1 MNFVMSERIR
11 HLLDPGS
18 FVLHGPVDDSELFG
32 GTGTIGGRRVCVI
45 AINPASS
52 DKADPFDVLQQEL
65 ALLDLAEAEGLPV
78 IHLADRPGRVS
89 MGTTAIPFAILQTFI
104 DPRGAGRIFARF
116 AQLSGVVPRVAVV
129 FRPIA
134 TTLTYPV
141 AECDAVVMLESA
153 GMSLARPDMVK
164 LMTGDPSRYEDYGGA
179 RMHAGI
185 SGTCDMLAASE
196 EEALRWVRKYL
207 GYFPTSFRH
216 SPPCLPSLQPAR
228 DLPFG
233 PFHIPDDPNR
243 IFDTH
248 RVLEQFVD
256 EDSLLEHR
264 AEYAGEV
271 ITAFARVEGRPLGI
285 IASNSRVRGGI
296 LFPESCRKMAA
307 FATLCDAFS
316 IPVLFLADLPGF
328 MVGKDA
334 EQAGIIHSGAL
345 VFSTLANL
353 SVPHMSIVM
362 RKAYTAGFYAMGGA
376 GFDPDRLL
384 ALPGADITIY
394 GMKAINLLSEDQHLP
409 EESRV
414 TLREFAH
421 DTTGVGHYLESGY
434 LDGIISSDEIRAN
447 VAEFLVRAYENTPPP
462 DRPRRVLCL

>member
-1 MNFVMSERIR
+1 MNTVMSERLR
-11 HLLDPGS
+11 LLLDPGS
-18 FVLHGPVDDSELFG
+18 FVLQGAGDDGELVG
-32 GTGTIGGRRVCVI
+32 GTGMIGGRRVCII

-52 DKADPFDVLQQEL
+52 ETADPFEVLQQEL
-65 ALLDLAEAEGLPV
+65 ALLDRAEAEGLPV

-104 DPRGAGRIFARF
+104 DPHGAGRIFARF
-116 AQLSGVVPRVAVV
+116 AQLSGVVPRIAVV

-141 AECDAVVMLESA
+141 AECDTVVMLENA

-164 LMTGDPSRYEDYGGA
+164 LMTGDPSSYEDYGGA
-179 RMHAGI
+179 RMHTGI

-196 EEALRWVRKYL
+196 EEALLWVRKYL
-207 GYFPTSFRH
+207 GYFPSSFRE
-216 SPPCLPSLQPAR
+216 SPPSLSSLEPTR

-233 PFHIPDDPNR
+233 LCKIPDDPNC

-264 AEYAGEV
+264 GEYAGEV

-285 IASNSRVRGGI
+285 IASNSSVRGGI

-307 FATLCDAFS
+307 FTSLCDAFS
-316 IPVLFLADLPGF
+316 IPILFLADLPGF
-328 MVGKDA
+328 MVGRDA

-345 VFSTLANL
+345 VFSTIANL
-353 SVPHMSIVM
+353 SVPHLSIVM

-394 GMKAINLLSEDQHLP
+394 GMKAINLLSEDQQLP

-421 DTTGVGHYLESGY
+421 DTTTVGQYLESGY
-434 LDGIISSDEIRAN
+434 LDGIISSDKIRSN
-447 VAEFLVRAYENTPPP
+447 VAEFLERAYRDTTPP
-462 DRPRRVLCL
+462 DRPRRVLCM